1 MMTDT
6 STLYYTP
13 EHEWVALG
21 GDVATIGLTRFAADS
36 LGDVVYL
43 DLPAV
48 GTRVAAAR
56 VCGEVESTKSVSEI
70 YSPVD
75 GVVVET
81 NQAVLDTPE
90 LVNAQPHD
98 AGWLFRVRFD
108 AAPDGLLDEAAY
120 RELVGE

>member
-1 MMTDT
+1 MIDT
-6 STLYYTP
+6 STLRYTA
-13 EHEWVALG
+13 EHEWIALD

-48 GTRVAAAR
+48 GTRVVAAR

-75 GVVVET
+75 GEVVEV

-90 LVNAQPHD
+90 LVNTDPYD
-98 AGWLFRVRFD
+98 GGWLFRARFD

-120 RELVGE
+120 REMVGE